1 MDYKLITRHFD
12 ASEELA
18 KRIDE
23 KMKKLTKFNKWINH
37 IEIIINGEGDR
48 RITEINAYL
57 EHKQINA
64 KEEGRD
70 AYTTFVGAV
79 SKVERQVKG
88 YESKVTDYHGSH

>member
-18 KRIDE
+18 KRIDK

-64 KEEGRD
+64 KVEGRD
-70 AYTTFVGAV
+70 AYTTFVRAV
-79 SKVERQVKG
+79 SNVERQVKG